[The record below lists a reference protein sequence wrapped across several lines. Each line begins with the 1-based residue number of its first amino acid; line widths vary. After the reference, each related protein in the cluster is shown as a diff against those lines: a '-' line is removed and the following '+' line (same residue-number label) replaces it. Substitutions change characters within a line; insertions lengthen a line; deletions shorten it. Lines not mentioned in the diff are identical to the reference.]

1 MDVAPIIPMAETMSK
16 QAMRLAAVGDL
27 HVKKTSQ
34 GQLAPLFASVNDR
47 ADVLLLCGDLTDYG
61 LPEEAHILVQEVAA
75 AVAIPIV
82 AVLGNH
88 DYESGQHAQVSDIL
102 TAAGIKVL
110 DGEAYELDGIS
121 IAGAK

>member
-34 GQLAPLFASVNDR
+34 GQLSPLLASVNER

-61 LPEEAHILVQEVAA
+61 LPEETEILVKELS
-75 AVAIPIV
+75 AVVRIPMV

-88 DYESGQHAQVSDIL
+88 DFESGMQQDVCKML
-102 TAAGIKVL
+102 TK
-110 DGEAYELDGIS
+110 
-121 IAGAK
+121 